1 MTTTV
6 QIRPRQ
12 MPHRPEE
19 PTGSGRAARAAA
31 SERGDVREMLAEVVS
46 LVECV
51 PVDGPPLAFLLGPW
65 LFVVVMLAGPFA
77 CLLAIA
83 LLMIVGAAVLAT
95 VTAAVLTPPYLL
107 VGHVRRHR
115 ARQAA
120 TSPAAPQRAAI
131 GSPRVAA

>member
-6 QIRPRQ
+6 QIRPPQ
-12 MPHRPEE
+12 VPHRPEE
-19 PTGSGRAARAAA
+19 PTGSGHAARAAA
-31 SERGDVREMLAEVVS
+31 SERGDVREMLAEVVP

-51 PVDGPPLAFLLGPW
+51 PVDGPPVAFLLGPW
-65 LFVVVMLAGPFA
+65 LFLVVMLVGPFV
-77 CLLAIA
+77 CLFAIA
-83 LLMIVGAAVLAT
+83 VLMIVAAAVLAT
-95 VTAAVLTPPYLL
+95 VAAAVLAPPCLL

-120 TSPAAPQRAAI
+120 AGAAPQRAAI